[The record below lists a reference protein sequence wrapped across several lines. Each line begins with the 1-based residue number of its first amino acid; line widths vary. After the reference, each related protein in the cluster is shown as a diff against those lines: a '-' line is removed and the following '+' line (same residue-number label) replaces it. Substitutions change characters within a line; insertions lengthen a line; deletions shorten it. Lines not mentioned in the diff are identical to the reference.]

1 MVYTIFLAVMMM
13 AGLFLMLWAEV
24 SFIQDKRFA
33 SSHIPIQRLKMF
45 WVLIFFG
52 YNWKIHLS
60 FIISTCLDLFFI
72 LTDFSAEPLRSA
84 FLFGPSQ

>member
-13 AGLFLMLWAEV
+13 VGLFLMLWAEV
-24 SFIQDKRFA
+24 SFIRDKRFA

-52 YNWKIHLS
+52 YNWKMHLS
-60 FIISTCLDLFFI
+60 FIISVISKRRCSIISSLVISEGEKAL
-72 LTDFSAEPLRSA
+72 
-84 FLFGPSQ
+84 